1 MFPLG
6 DGAITHLNHVL
17 QRHRGVGRPHREVIS
32 WVRAKGLIPTGDGGM
47 TCNPIASQERL

>member
-17 QRHRGVGRPHREVIS
+17 QRHRGVGRSYREVVS
-32 WVRAKGLIPTGDGGM
+32 RVRAKGLILTGDGG
-47 TCNPIASQERL
+47 TSCT